1 MAKKS
6 MIAREVKR
14 ERLVNKFASKR
25 AELKAIINNSD
36 CKILLDQS
44 KYQNKFDRIQEL
56 LGLTEKEKALA
67 LSINKANEPGR
78 LYKEVFIS
86 LGGQLSKVYRTEV
99 SKAEYLAYTTEE
111 KEKIQIDRL
120 TQKYGDRKKA
130 IAALARENN

>member
-1 MAKKS
+1 M
-6 MIAREVKR
+6 
-14 ERLVNKFASKR
+14 F
-25 AELKAIINNSD
+25 
-36 CKILLDQS
+36 
-44 KYQNKFDRIQEL
+44 
-56 LGLTEKEKALA
+56 
-67 LSINKANEPGR
+67 
-78 LYKEVFIS
+78 KEVFIS